1 MNKEQNIKLTDFIYP
16 QLNEVNDI
24 IHSINL
30 TKRNISEFQLRIVET
45 TNASE
50 EWIAEMYENIEY
62 AEFKVTELKMKAIN
76 LLSQK
81 F

>member
-1 MNKEQNIKLTDFIYP
+1 MSTEQNIKLTDFIYP

-30 TKRNISEFQLRIVET
+30 TKRKISEFQLRIVET
-45 TNASE
+45 PNASE

-62 AEFKVTELKMKAIN
+62 AEFKITELKMKAIN